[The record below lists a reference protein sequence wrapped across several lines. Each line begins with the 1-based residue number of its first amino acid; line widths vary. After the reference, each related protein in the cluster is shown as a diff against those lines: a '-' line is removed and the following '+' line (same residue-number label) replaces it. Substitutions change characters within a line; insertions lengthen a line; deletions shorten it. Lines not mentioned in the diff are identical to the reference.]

1 LEKDGVLGGMLRT
14 AIPAYR
20 LPRDQ
25 IKKDIDRIV
34 SLGVDVRTGV
44 SVGKDVTLDELS
56 KSYDA
61 VLITVG
67 TYKPIFMKIS
77 GEEKKGVVHV
87 IDFLREFNLGRN
99 PWIGDRVAVIG
110 GGSSAMDA
118 VRTVKRLGKEAWL
131 VYRRAREQMPAHID
145 EVIEGEEEAITF
157 HYLTNPSSIVG
168 DDKVT
173 GMECS
178 KMALGEPDASGRP
191 RPIPVPDSGFTIE
204 VDMVVEAISQEPELS
219 SLINGANGYR
229 LSKWNTFEVD
239 ANGMTPV
246 AGVFAGGDAVNGA
259 STVVQALASAYR
271 AVDGIN
277 AYLRGR

>member
-1 LEKDGVLGGMLRT
+1 MLRT

-34 SLGVDVRTGV
+34 NLGVDVRTGV

-56 KSYDA
+56 ESFDA

-67 TYKPIFMKIS
+67 TYKPIFMKIP
-77 GEEKKGVVHV
+77 GEDKKGVVHV
-87 IDFLREFNLGRN
+87 IDFLKEFNLGRN
-99 PWIGDRVAVIG
+99 PWVGDRVAVIG

-157 HYLTNPSSIVG
+157 HYLTNPSFIVG

-239 ANGMTPV
+239 AHGMTPV